1 MAALV
6 LAPDVGGHGV
16 EHVLVCIG
24 AVHAAELLEMQDA
37 LEGLG
42 LELGKRQVGGGGA
55 GVRRLC
61 AACGPGGLVGL
72 ADGCDEQVEEV
83 RGSLLDAQD
92 GHDELLG
99 LGEEQLVFGVDVV
112 YVCEV
117 RVVV

>member
-1 MAALV
+1 MSSANDRSA
-6 LAPDVGGHGV
+6 VGV
-16 EHVLVCIG
+16 P
-24 AVHAAELLEMQDA
+24 AY
-37 LEGLG
+37 
-42 LELGKRQVGGGGA
+42 GGC
-55 GVRRLC
+55 VRRPT
-61 AACGPGGLVGL
+61 GEP
-72 ADGCDEQVEEV
+72 VEEV